1 MEPIIVSQ
9 EDYEAGNYPKGVPI
23 MVGMA
28 MKAEG
33 RGGMNVGKKEP
44 LKITVKIKKAE

>member
-9 EDYEAGNYPKGVPI
+9 EDYKSGNYPKGVPI

-33 RGGMNVGKKEP
+33 RGGMNVGEKP